1 MAASAG
7 LAWSL
12 ANGITEAQYY
22 ENLRESLTKAVSG
35 GVSDATIAKE
45 MEKYGISFGRT
56 RLGLHSGEALVGNFG
71 GAKRFNYTAYGQTV
85 VIAARLEASNK
96 EYDTVVLLS
105 DATLERAKN
114 PGVLEYIGSLKLK
127 GVPDPIRAYTPR

>member
-1 MAASAG
+1 MDRAIACARD
-7 LAWSL
+7 
-12 ANGITEAQYY
+12 IQ
-22 ENLRESLTKAVSG
+22 VF
-35 GVSDATIAKE
+35 SDRFRAE
-45 MEKYGISFGRT
+45 VMEKYGISFGRT
-56 RLGLHSGEALVGNFG
+56 RLGLHSGAALVGNFG